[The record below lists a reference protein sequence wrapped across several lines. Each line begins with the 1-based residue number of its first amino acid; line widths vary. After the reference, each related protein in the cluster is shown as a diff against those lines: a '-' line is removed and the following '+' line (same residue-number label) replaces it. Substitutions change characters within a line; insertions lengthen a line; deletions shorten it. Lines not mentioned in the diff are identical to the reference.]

1 MEIMIKVSGHF
12 IPVPPL
18 CNADITGPI
27 VEQSSK
33 NCTRSRAQHAVAS
46 KDTLGNVSR
55 NDQQS
60 CIMSALVSDRDG
72 QDSSRDSN
80 VPWWLCS
87 EPQHAGREQRP
98 SLFHATQ
105 CPVRA
110 STLYLPDN
118 ILACVVAFSTSQGED
133 PQVVKIGWHFVR
145 PKYSVFTYLREG
157 RQLALVLKS
166 ASQY

>member
-1 MEIMIKVSGHF
+1 MESMIKVSGHF

-33 NCTRSRAQHAVAS
+33 NCTRSRAQQAVTS
-46 KDTLGNVSR
+46 KDILRNVSR

-72 QDSSRDSN
+72 KDNSRESN
-80 VPWWLCS
+80 VPWWFGT
-87 EPQHAGREQRP
+87 EPQHAGREHRP
-98 SLFHATQ
+98 SLLHATQ

-118 ILACVVAFSTSQGED
+118 ILACVVAFSTSQGEET
-133 PQVVKIGWHFVR
+133 QVVKMG
-145 PKYSVFTYLREG
+145 
-157 RQLALVLKS
+157 
-166 ASQY
+166 